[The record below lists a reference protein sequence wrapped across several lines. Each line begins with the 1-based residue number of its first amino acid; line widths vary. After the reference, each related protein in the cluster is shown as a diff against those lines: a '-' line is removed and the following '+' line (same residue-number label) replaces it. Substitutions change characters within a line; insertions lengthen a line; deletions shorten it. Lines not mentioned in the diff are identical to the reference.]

1 MTPTPHRPDFD
12 ADRCAAFVR
21 EYARVR
27 CWELTLML
35 WKGVPADE
43 LEDLALECC
52 ALCVEANEIQSGWS
66 STDTGGNKQ

>member
-12 ADRCAAFVR
+12 ADRCAGFVR

-43 LEDLALECC
+43 LDDLALECC
-52 ALCVEANEIQSGWS
+52 ALFTEGAEIAGKGR
-66 STDTGGNKQ
+66 TKE